1 MKPRV
6 AILGAG
12 PAGLVAAHTL
22 RRLGCEVVVFEK
34 SETAG
39 GMLRTVRRDGFLA
52 EEGPHTLRLAGNDT
66 TDILTSAGLAGRIID
81 ADPAAKKR
89 FITLNGKPVAAPG
102 SPAGLIGS
110 PLLPLTAKL
119 RLLAEPVAGCAPV
132 SGEESVAD
140 FVRRRLGD
148 KVLERLVD
156 AFVGGIHAGD
166 PEQLAV
172 RHAFPLLKRLERDHG
187 SLLRGLF
194 ATRDERKTRGKPRVT
209 SFPEGMAE
217 LPRALAAGLGESLR
231 PGYTVTEIRKIA
243 GNWTVAGTG
252 RDGMTREEKFDAVVI
267 TAPAHRW
274 ESVPL
279 PAGTDSL
286 KKLAALVPHP
296 PVSVV
301 TLGYARERVEHALD
315 GFGVLTPSVEK
326 RRALGILFPSSL
338 FAGRAPDGAV
348 TLSVFVGGTRNPEFA
363 LLPKEKLAALARREC
378 EELLGASGEPEFTHT
393 ATWAKAIP
401 QYTAGHGEFLAAL
414 DACEQ
419 AMPGLYFCGNYRG
432 GVAVTTAMENAAAP
446 ARKIA
451 AREA

>member
-1 MKPRV
+1 MNPRV

-22 RRLGCEVVVFEK
+22 SRLGCETVVFEK
-34 SETAG
+34 SATPG

-52 EEGPHTLRLAGNDT
+52 EEGPHTLRLAGNGT
-66 TDILTSAGLAGRIID
+66 TDILNSAGLASRIID
-81 ADPAAKKR
+81 ADTAAKKR

-110 PLLPLTAKL
+110 PLLPLAAKL
-119 RLLAEPVAGCAPV
+119 RLLAEPFAACAPKA
-132 SGEESVAD
+132 GEESVAD

-148 KVLERLVD
+148 KALERLVD

-172 RHAFPLLKRLERDHG
+172 RHAFPSLHRLEREHG
-187 SLLRGLF
+187 GLLRGLF
-194 ATRDERKTRGKPRVT
+194 ATRDERRARGKPRVT

-217 LPRALAAGLGESLR
+217 LPRALAADLGESLR
-231 PGYTVTEIRKIA
+231 TGYTVSEIRKIA
-243 GNWTVAGTG
+243 GNWTVAGTN
-252 RDGMTREEKFDAVVI
+252 RDGAAREEKFDAVII

-274 ESVPL
+274 DSVPL
-279 PAGTDSL
+279 PAGTESL
-286 KKLAALVPHP
+286 KKFASAVPHP
-296 PVSVV
+296 PVSIV

-326 RRALGILFPSSL
+326 RRALGVLFPSSL
-338 FAGRAPDGAV
+338 FEERAPDGAV

-363 LLPKEKLAALARREC
+363 LLPKEKIAALARREC
-378 EELLGASGEPEFTHT
+378 EELLGASGEPEFVHT
-393 ATWAKAIP
+393 ATWEKAIP

-432 GVAVTTAMENAAAP
+432 GVAVTSAMESAASL

-451 AREA
+451 GRES